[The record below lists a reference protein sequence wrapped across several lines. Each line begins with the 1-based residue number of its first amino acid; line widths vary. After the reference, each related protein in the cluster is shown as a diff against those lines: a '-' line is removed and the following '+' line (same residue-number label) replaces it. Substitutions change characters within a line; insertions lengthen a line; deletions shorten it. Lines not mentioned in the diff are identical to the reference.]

1 MGQGDVVTTIIGNL
15 TADPEIKW
23 TASGDA
29 VVNFTVASTPR
40 QLDKQSGQW
49 VDGTPLFM
57 RCSQWREPA
66 ENTANSYVRG
76 QRVLVVGRLRQ
87 RSFEVDGRKRTVIEL
102 EVDEM
107 GASTRY
113 GVAKFEKRSGSG
125 SGGSETGGNRQPAYA
140 AGSSSDP
147 WGSGPDTPTT
157 DDSEPPF

>member
-87 RSFEVDGRKRTVIEL
+87 RSFEVEGQKRTVIEL

-107 GASTRY
+107 GPSTRY
-113 GVAKFEKRSGSG
+113 GVTKFEKRSG
-125 SGGSETGGNRQPAYA
+125 SGGSETGGNRQPAYSGGPA
-140 AGSSSDP
+140 EDP
-147 WGSGPDTPTT
+147 WGAGPNTPSESTE
-157 DDSEPPF
+157 EPPF